1 MKLVH
6 IIGRQDHGKTT
17 LVRGLI
23 AEIARRGVRVGSI
36 KHSSH
41 AHELDAPGKDS
52 HAHRAAGANPAA
64 IMAANLTAIYVE
76 PAPGEDMYARIAPIF
91 SACDLVLVEGD
102 PAGPGAKIE
111 VWRAGQGTAPLALER
126 GGVAAIVTDDLV
138 DAGVAK
144 KVLKRSDLP
153 SIADFVLALAGLS
166 GKTPRKRRLTP

>member
-1 MKLVH
+1 MNLVH

-17 LVRGLI
+17 LVRELI
-23 AEIARRGVRVGSI
+23 AEISRHGVRVGSI

-41 AHELDAPGKDS
+41 AHELDSPGKDS

-64 IMAANLTAIYVE
+64 IMAANLTAIYFE
-76 PAPGEDMYARIAPIF
+76 PAPDEDVYARIAPIF

-111 VWRAGQGTAPLALER
+111 VWRAGQGTAPLAAER
-126 GGVAAIVTDDLV
+126 GGVAAIVTDDPVDTGLV
-138 DAGVAK
+138 K

-153 SIADFVLALAGLS
+153 AIADFVLDLAGVS
-166 GKTPRKRRLTP
+166 GNPSR